1 MSKCHYYHCP
11 HPKACECYGWCVGHR
26 ASLATWI
33 CHHLKPV
40 EKPQEKP
47 VEQPQEQCVKVEP
60 VAEPV
65 VEPVAE
71 TQEEEH
77 LVDDNLD
84 LPPSAQVLQSQH
96 VGEQYASEDAIAP
109 LPLLRAESLPYYL
122 DKIEEYNEPQEL
134 IEQLAK
140 SQTEYNSKI
149 EAEME
154 DMRKKLAHY
163 EEQKKI
169 VDEIHQLEEKVKNLQ
184 PKEQEKKASQLVP
197 KSLKETMGNPDAQAL
212 GHPIQPKRTISI
224 PTTTPRPV
232 GQKTVSRTQK
242 K

>member
-26 ASLATWI
+26 ASLATWL
-33 CHHLKPV
+33 CQHLKPV
-40 EKPQEKP
+40 EQPQEKP

-84 LPPSAQVLQSQH
+84 LP
-96 VGEQYASEDAIAP
+96 P

-154 DMRKKLAHY
+154 DMRKKLAQY
-163 EEQKKI
+163 EEKKKI
-169 VDEIHQLEEKVKNLQ
+169 VDEIHQLEEKVKTLQ
-184 PKEQEKKASQLVP
+184 SKDHTAQVEKKAS
-197 KSLKETMGNPDAQAL
+197 M
-212 GHPIQPKRTISI
+212 PIQPKRTISI

-232 GQKTVSRTQK
+232 GQKPVLRTQK